1 MAVLSTFDFISSFSV
16 GTTPRYCISF
26 LCFMEDFNMTLQ
38 NFIVFEGIDGAGT
51 TTQIRLLKAR
61 TEGKRF
67 LFTTEP
73 TSAPTGTFLRSM
85 LSGKI
90 PLIPQTAAYLFAAD
104 RSEHVD
110 GPLIID
116 GKDTL
121 VTGVKTACDQGY
133 TVVSDRYL
141 FSSLAYQSIDCG
153 MDLPARLNEQF
164 ALPRLLFFFDID
176 PAVSLTRVNR
186 RGQTEIY
193 EKQDF
198 QNRTRDAYEKVLEHY
213 QSLNTGMKIIR
224 LDATQSPGQISDF
237 IWKHIQANA

>member
-1 MAVLSTFDFISSFSV
+1 
-16 GTTPRYCISF
+16 
-26 LCFMEDFNMTLQ
+26 MEDFNMILQ

-51 TTQIRLLKAR
+51 TTQIRLLKQR
-61 TEGKRF
+61 TEKKRF

-73 TSAPTGTFLRSM
+73 TSAPTGSFLRSM

-110 GPLIID
+110 GPLVIEE
-116 GKDTL
+116 GSRL
-121 VTGVKTACDQGY
+121 VTGVKKACEQNY

-153 MDLPARLNEQF
+153 IDLPARLNEGF

-176 PAVSLTRVNR
+176 PKVSLARVNR
-186 RGQTEIY
+186 RGKTEIY

-198 QNRTRDAYEKVLEHY
+198 LMRTKEAYEKVLERY
-213 QSLNTGMKIIR
+213 ESQKTGMTIIR
-224 LDATQSPGQISDF
+224 LDATQSPEAISDF
-237 IWKHIQANA
+237 IWKHMSEDA